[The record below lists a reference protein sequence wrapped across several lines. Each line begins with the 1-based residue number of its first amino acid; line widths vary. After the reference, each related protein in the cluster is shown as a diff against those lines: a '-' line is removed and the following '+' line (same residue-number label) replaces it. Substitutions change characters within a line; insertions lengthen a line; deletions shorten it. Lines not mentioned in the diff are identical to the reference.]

1 MMMAA
6 SSKAHAPS
14 SSSSSSSSSKLSA
27 EKTLIRKNI
36 KKALKT
42 LDHDDAFTKL
52 GANASFRLA
61 QTQAF
66 QSATTIALYVASER
80 LREVPTRDAIANAL
94 ALGKRVYLPRV
105 VGDFAAGTATMRMLE
120 VTRMDEIEAADETST
135 MKLEEPSTTLSDGI
149 TPRPDVEDE
158 DAPPLHLVVCPG
170 VAFDRSGG
178 RLGRGGGFY
187 DAFLCRMAKH
197 AKHAPPRTL
206 GLCFDIQVVDEVP
219 RGEHDIV
226 MGEVVTESTHYLS
239 T

>member
-1 MMMAA
+1 MA
-6 SSKAHAPS
+6 SSAVSLDMLASQKS
-14 SSSSSSSSSKLSA
+14 
-27 EKTLIRKNI
+27 LIRKNI
-36 KKALKT
+36 KASLKT
-42 LDHDDAFTKL
+42 LDEREGTISEL
-52 GANASFRLA
+52 GAKANALLA

-178 RLGRGGGFY
+178 RLGRGAGFY

-206 GLCFDIQVVDEVP
+206 GLCFDVQVVDEVP

-226 MGEVVTESTHYLS
+226 MGELVTESTHYLS
-239 T
+239 TK